1 MKKTRQG
8 QAAVEHSTLERGT
21 SKTVVSVI
29 CKADLIWSFRV
40 IFFAD
45 TYEAVFRV
53 AATQTGAIL
62 PPNPNLNSFQYFHFG
77 SWGQNWSQGCRPT
90 FLGTPLKPQLES
102 KSKPP
107 QEKAIQPSK
116 TGAIPPPN
124 PSLDS
129 SKCFHFGSWDQRW
142 ISGWDQSYRPTM

>member
-107 QEKAIQPSK
+107 REKASQARRVQFCLQIQTWTPFNAS
-116 TGAIPPPN
+116 TLVPWINAG
-124 PSLDS
+124 SLVPIRAV
-129 SKCFHFGSWDQRW
+129 GLQ
-142 ISGWDQSYRPTM
+142 